1 MSRTSVGRDF
11 ISDAMFKDTSR
22 PNAALILAL
31 GDVSVAIPA
40 QGSNTRTTMGGNTAT
55 EATTDGFA
63 RALAVYAHTT
73 GAQTSTLQKTFT
85 NSAAAGTNAH
95 TIYEV
100 AVFSPTVAATPGA
113 ANTGIMVF
121 ETAEPN
127 PPTLTGTDSVNQT
140 VSIDFGA

>member
-22 PNAALILAL
+22 PNAALIMAL

-40 QGSNTRTTMGGNTAT
+40 QGSNNRTTMGANTAT

-63 RALAVYAHTT
+63 RALAVYTHSV
-73 GAQTSTLQKTFT
+73 GAQTSSLQKTFT
-85 NSAAAGTNAH
+85 NSAAAGANPH

-100 AVFSPTVAATPGA
+100 AIFSPTVAATPGA
-113 ANTGIMVF
+113 ANTGTMVF

-127 PPTLTGTDSVNQT
+127 PPLLTGTDSVNQT
-140 VSIDFGA
+140 VTVDFGV